1 MGMFSGIMEKLGFNK
16 SAQQA
21 ASASIAAANPQSAPP
36 PTDVTITSAAPQAT
50 PPPPSPTAIPV
61 VDVMGQLEKLA
72 AASSQ
77 PLNWKTSIVDMLKLL
92 GLDSSLAARKTLATE
107 LGCPPEKLGDSA
119 QMNMWLHNAVLEK
132 LAQNGG
138 NVPKD
143 LLH

>member
-1 MGMFSGIMEKLGFNK
+1 MFSGIMEKLGFTK

-21 ASASIAAANPQSAPP
+21 AAASVTASAPQSAPP
-36 PTDVTITSAAPQAT
+36 SGVTITSTAPGAT
-50 PPPPSPTAIPV
+50 PPAQAAPAGIPI
-61 VDVMGQLEKLA
+61 VDVIGQLDKLA

-119 QMNMWLHNAVLEK
+119 QMNLWLHEAVLEK